1 MFCVQKTKTYYV
13 GGSRM
18 GEVKVALLGFGT
30 IGYGVYTNITN
41 EQDTIQNVLKQTVK
55 ITGALIRDPHKE
67 RNISKEIF
75 LTTDFHE
82 LLAKEKPDVVIEA
95 MGGIEPTLQY
105 IKDALNAGCHVV
117 SANKDLIARYGKEIE
132 ETAKANN
139 VFFAYEASVGGGI
152 PLIRTIKELLQ
163 FNHIEQIEAILNGT
177 SNFILSYMRTEKA
190 SFEDALEIAKAKG
203 YAEPD
208 PTNDIEG
215 YDPFYK
221 AMVLSNLIYGAQPHW
236 EDVFVEGISKVKTD
250 ELLLAEKLGFRL
262 KQFVSIDDTLHVN
275 IGLHFVDNTHPLYGV
290 EGVDNAIRFKAK
302 TLGFLTLQGP
312 GAGANATASAIIE
325 DVVSFYTKEKVVPE
339 VSKHIHI
346 PTNTERKTSTYT
358 IVFVQDTC
366 SDIEKQQLIHTL
378 QNHGSILH
386 RALSPYGSAFLYK
399 TNGTPTYEVVAPY
412 CSHVSL
418 YSAQVTNEQIYIE
431 AKEVVSSI

>member
-1 MFCVQKTKTYYV
+1 M
-13 GGSRM
+13 S
-18 GEVKVALLGFGT
+18 EVKVALLGFGT

-41 EQDTIQNVLKQTVK
+41 EQNTIQNVVKQTVK

-67 RNISKEIF
+67 RSIAKDIL

-95 MGGIEPTLQY
+95 MGGIEPTLTY
-105 IKDALNAGCHVV
+105 IKDALNAGCHVI
-117 SANKDLIARYGKEIE
+117 SANKDLIARHGKDIE
-132 ETAKANN
+132 EIAKANN

-177 SNFILSYMRTEKA
+177 SNFILSYMRSEKA

-208 PTNDIEG
+208 PTNDVEG

-221 AMVLSNLIYGAQPHW
+221 AMVLSNLMYGAQPHW

-250 ELLLAEKLGFRL
+250 ELLLAETLGFRL
-262 KQFVSIDDTLHVN
+262 KQFVSINDALQVSV
-275 IGLHFVDNTHPLYGV
+275 GLHFVDNTHPLYGV

-312 GAGANATASAIIE
+312 GAGANATSSAIIE
-325 DVVSFYTKEKVVPE
+325 DLVSFYTKEKVVPE
-339 VSKHIHI
+339 VPKQTRV
-346 PTNTERKTSTYT
+346 PENAERPTSTYT
-358 IVFVQDTC
+358 LLFTREDCCEKLV
-366 SDIEKQQLIHTL
+366 DIL
-378 QNHGSILH
+378 QENGAILQ
-386 RALSPYGSAFLYK
+386 RASSPYGSALLYK
-399 TNGTPTYEVVAPY
+399 THGTPTYQLLAQYAEDVA
-412 CSHVSL
+412 L
-418 YSAQVTNEQIYIE
+418 YSAHVTNEQLYTRT
-431 AKEVVSSI
+431 KEVISTI

>member
-1 MFCVQKTKTYYV
+1 
-13 GGSRM
+13 M
-18 GEVKVALLGFGT
+18 GEIKVALLGFGT
-30 IGYGVYTNITN
+30 IGYGVYNNITN
-41 EQDTIQNVLKQTVK
+41 EQNTIKNVLKQTIT
-55 ITGALIRDPHKE
+55 ITGALIRDPGKE
-67 RNISKEIF
+67 RNISKDIF

-95 MGGIEPTLQY
+95 MGGIEPTLHY
-105 IKDALNAGCHVV
+105 IKNALQAGCHVI
-117 SANKDLIARYGKEIE
+117 SANKDLIARHGKEIE
-132 ETAKANN
+132 EIAKANN

-190 SFEDALEIAKAKG
+190 SFEDALEIAKEKG

-221 AMVLSNLIYGAQPHW
+221 AMVLCNLIYGEQPEW
-236 EDVFVEGISKVKTD
+236 KDVHVEGISIVKTD
-250 ELLLAEKLGFRL
+250 ELLLAEQLGFRL
-262 KQFVSIDDTLHVN
+262 KQFVFIDDTLHVN
-275 IGLHFVDNTHPLYGV
+275 VGLHFVDRTHPLYGV

-339 VSKHIHI
+339 VPKQIQTKTNVKDSL
-346 PTNTERKTSTYT
+346 PTYK
-358 IVFVQDTC
+358 IVFIQDTC
-366 SDIEKQQLIHTL
+366 CHSERQHFIEKLE
-378 QNHGSILH
+378 QNGDILH
-386 RALSPYGSAFLYK
+386 SESSLYGLALLYK
-399 TNGTPTYEVVAPY
+399 TGDTPIVSSGE
-412 CSHVSL
+412 HVTM
-418 YSAQVTNEQIYIE
+418 YNADITNEQIYTNEKTAILN
-431 AKEVVSSI
+431 I